1 MRLSVRP
8 ILGHSAT
15 ILLTM
20 LALAAAAIAARWRWA
35 NMPVRGVPAAGQ
47 RGDTMHEAAPV
58 LDDTAQPAKRR
69 AADGGD
75 VQRSRNAAHP
85 GRGADSPTEIPPRGW
100 IEIARRTFQQ
110 IGEDRVMDEAASVT
124 FYTLLALFPAMAAL
138 VSLYGLVADPH
149 TISEN
154 LGAVSGFVP
163 GGGVQIINDQLK
175 SLTSGPP
182 KALGFGVIIGL
193 ATSLWSANAGI
204 KGLFDALNVVY
215 DEKEERS
222 FLKRTLITLGFT
234 IGALVFLIMVI
245 AGIVALP
252 AALNFVGLQQ
262 TTATLLKLARWPI
275 LLVML
280 ALLLACVYRYGP
292 SRRPARWRW
301 VSWGSGL
308 ATIVWLLV
316 SLLFSYY
323 VEHFGNYNKTYGSLG
338 AAVGFMTWIW
348 ISSIVVLSGAELN
361 AEMEHQ
367 TAQDTTHGVD
377 KPIGAR
383 RASMADKVA

>member
-1 MRLSVRP
+1 MPASIRP
-8 ILGHSAT
+8 TLRHVAIT
-15 ILLTM
+15 LLTA
-20 LALAAAAIAARWRWA
+20 LTAALAALAARGRWGSRR
-35 NMPVRGVPAAGQ
+35 PEVL
-47 RGDTMHEAAPV
+47 AAPGPV
-58 LDDTAQPAKRR
+58 ERVAHQPGDGRTDARQ
-69 AADGGD
+69 AAARPDE
-75 VQRSRNAAHP
+75 SEAHP

-100 IEIARRTFQQ
+100 LEIAKRTFQQ

-154 LGAVSGFVP
+154 LSAVSGFVP
-163 GGGVQIINDQLK
+163 GGGVQIISDQLK

-182 KALGFGVIIGL
+182 KALGFGVILGL

-222 FLKRTLITLGFT
+222 FIRRTLITLGFT
-234 IGALVFLIMVI
+234 IGALVFLILMI

-262 TTATLLKLARWPI
+262 TTAILLKLARWPI

-301 VSWGSGL
+301 VSWGSAL
-308 ATIVWLLV
+308 ATVVWLLV

-367 TAQDTTHGVD
+367 TARDSTHGAE
-377 KPIGAR
+377 KPMGAR